1 MAELDGHPVTPEALA
16 ALALTNLGHFTS
28 MRVDDGRV
36 RGLPLHLSRLVRD
49 CRIVFAADLDPEHV
63 LKLVRHAVGGRTG
76 SLVVRVTVFDPALE
90 LGHPGATAAPHI
102 LVTTRP
108 VAPTV
113 LPALRVKACV
123 YLRDLPM
130 VKHVGLFGSLYH
142 RRGAQL
148 DGYDDALF
156 TDPTG
161 VVSEGAT
168 WNVGFFDGDNVIW
181 PKADVLPGVTMGLLQ
196 QVGTH
201 VTAPVTLD
209 MLGSMQAAFAT
220 NTSIGV
226 RPIHMIDGVNLLD
239 DHPIL
244 RELHATYI
252 AIPGD
257 SLE

>member
-1 MAELDGHPVTPEALA
+1 
-16 ALALTNLGHFTS
+16 
-28 MRVDDGRV
+28 
-36 RGLPLHLSRLVRD
+36 
-49 CRIVFAADLDPEHV
+49 
-63 LKLVRHAVGGRTG
+63 
-76 SLVVRVTVFDPALE
+76 
-90 LGHPGATAAPHI
+90 
-102 LVTTRP
+102 
-108 VAPTV
+108 
-113 LPALRVKACV
+113 
-123 YLRDLPM
+123 
-130 VKHVGLFGSLYH
+130 
-142 RRGAQL
+142 AQL